1 MWIKRPNIC
10 VHPTNINIQ
19 IILAQDSVLSILL
32 KNLGN
37 INMAVFGF
45 LSIVIEHVLDRST
58 FRELLLFWVCAQSR
72 VSLIVAV
79 NVLWIDL
86 RLLLQSIIFYNFL
99 FSLLHLTTFAL
110 SLSKKMEFGPIK
122 RVRLLASVAN
132 IAVIFL
138 HDARWTKISSWIR
151 ILTQLL
157 RNLNM
162 DLINLRIYFL
172 DISLAL
178 HIVNLSGTVV
188 FLESM
193 IMVFRNN
200 LVDFPMV
207 LPVRSLTFLVSDDW
221 DIWDALNIFH
231 VIVRV

>member
-1 MWIKRPNIC
+1 M
-10 VHPTNINIQ
+10 
-19 IILAQDSVLSILL
+19 
-32 KNLGN
+32 
-37 INMAVFGF
+37 
-45 LSIVIEHVLDRST
+45 
-58 FRELLLFWVCAQSR
+58 
-72 VSLIVAV
+72 
-79 NVLWIDL
+79 
-86 RLLLQSIIFYNFL
+86 
-99 FSLLHLTTFAL
+99 
-110 SLSKKMEFGPIK
+110 
-122 RVRLLASVAN
+122 
-132 IAVIFL
+132 
-138 HDARWTKISSWIR
+138 
-151 ILTQLL
+151 TQLL

-221 DIWDALNIFH
+221 DI
-231 VIVRV
+231 